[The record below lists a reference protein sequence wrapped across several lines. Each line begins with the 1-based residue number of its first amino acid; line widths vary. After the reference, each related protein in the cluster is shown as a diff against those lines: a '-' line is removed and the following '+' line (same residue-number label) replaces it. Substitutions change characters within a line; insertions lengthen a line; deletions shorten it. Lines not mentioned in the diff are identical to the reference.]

1 MRESSTIPEDVK
13 QRLNW
18 LLIFVIICFAILVIS
33 LWYLQMIK
41 GEEFK
46 ERSVKNCIRSLVEDA
61 PRGRIYDRQEAL
73 LVTNRPVVVVSI
85 IPAEVDDLEK
95 LSERLSRIIDISP

>member
-1 MRESSTIPEDVK
+1 MRESSTVPEDVK

-18 LLIFVIICFAILVIS
+18 LLIFVVICFSILVIS

-46 ERSVKNCIRSLVEDA
+46 ERAVENCIRSLVEDA
-61 PRGRIYDRQEAL
+61 PRGRIYDRQEKL
-73 LVTNRPVVVVSI
+73 LVTNRPAVVISV
-85 IPAEVDDLEK
+85 IPAEVDDLEN
-95 LSERLSRIIDISP
+95 SEG